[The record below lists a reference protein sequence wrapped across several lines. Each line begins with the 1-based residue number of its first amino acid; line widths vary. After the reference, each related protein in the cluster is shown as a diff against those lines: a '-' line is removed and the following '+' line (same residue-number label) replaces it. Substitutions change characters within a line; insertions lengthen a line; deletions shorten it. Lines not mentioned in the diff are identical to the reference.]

1 MSESTLRKRD
11 ISPIIKQAE
20 KSYDAASE
28 SIGQFERFIK
38 TIIEQIRKVRPGLVE
53 KRGDDEP
60 TAKEIRRRMSST
72 PLPYGA
78 DAREVRTLIAEL
90 EGVEGQLEDAEK
102 LKITTKRLVDLAT
115 GIYNG
120 LHEGGGSS
128 QTRKKGKV
136 VRTTNGDTFSIEN
149 PRKRW
154 TGTEKYKK
162 WVGKLTRKH
171 KENKKEEDL
180 CVGKGS
186 ICKGDLGIPRKLMP
200 QFNTP
205 EEIKRFVKFV
215 KKAYGIRSNK
225 TRRTARDL
233 RPSQG
238 EINRKRIKGLITD
251 GVLDKV
257 NVPLVV
263 SGDNFVV
270 DGHHRWAA
278 FRLKK
283 PDAKIPVMVV
293 DAPIKDVLGIAV
305 AWGAKHQE
313 F

>member
-154 TGTEKYKK
+154 TRTEKYKK

-283 PDAKIPVMVV
+283 PDAKLPVMVV

>member
-1 MSESTLRKRD
+1 M
-11 ISPIIKQAE
+11 P
-20 KSYDAASE
+20 
-28 SIGQFERFIK
+28 
-38 TIIEQIRKVRPGLVE
+38 
-53 KRGDDEP
+53 
-60 TAKEIRRRMSST
+60 SSFH
-72 PLPYGA
+72 GA
-78 DAREVRTLIAEL
+78 DATEVRTLIAEL

-154 TGTEKYKK
+154 TRTEKYKK

-200 QFNTP
+200 QFKTP
-205 EEIKRFVKFV
+205 EEIKRFVKCV

-283 PDAKIPVMVV
+283 PDAKLPVMVV

>member
-1 MSESTLRKRD
+1 MR
-11 ISPIIKQAE
+11 
-20 KSYDAASE
+20 
-28 SIGQFERFIK
+28 
-38 TIIEQIRKVRPGLVE
+38 
-53 KRGDDEP
+53 
-60 TAKEIRRRMSST
+60 ST
-72 PLPYGA
+72 PLPHGA
-78 DAREVRTLIAEL
+78 DATEVRKLIAEL

-102 LKITTKRLVDLAT
+102 LKITTKSLVDSAKLL
-115 GIYNG
+115 YNG
-120 LHEGGGSS
+120 LREGGGSS

-154 TGTEKYKK
+154 TRTEKYKK

-283 PDAKIPVMVV
+283 PDAKLPVMVV

>member
-1 MSESTLRKRD
+1 MSVSASRSASSTRYKANVSGVKDALTDVITKLRN
-11 ISPIIKQAE
+11 
-20 KSYDAASE
+20 
-28 SIGQFERFIK
+28 
-38 TIIEQIRKVRPGLVE
+38 IIEKGEKEIDAINTRLAAAKAKSPSVKRSVSYEEGDEVRHLQEMKAIIVARNTTYNEIIRKI
-53 KRGDDEP
+53 
-60 TAKEIRRRMSST
+60 TAGSS
-72 PLPYGA
+72 G
-78 DAREVRTLIAEL
+78 
-90 EGVEGQLEDAEK
+90 
-102 LKITTKRLVDLAT
+102 
-115 GIYNG
+115 
-120 LHEGGGSS
+120 GGGSS
-128 QTRKKGKV
+128 QTRKKVKV
-136 VRTTNGDTFSIEN
+136 VRTSNGDTFSIEN

-200 QFNTP
+200 QFNSP
-205 EEIKRFVKFV
+205 EELQRFAKFV

-233 RPSQG
+233 KPSQG
-238 EINRKRIKGLITD
+238 EINRKRIKGLIAD
-251 GVLDKV
+251 GVLEKL
-257 NVPLVV
+257 NIPLVV

>member
-1 MSESTLRKRD
+1 MSVSASRSASRSASSTRYKTNINGVKEALADVIKKLRNIVEKGEKEIDAINIRLAAAKAKSPSTKRRV
-11 ISPIIKQAE
+11 
-20 KSYDAASE
+20 SYEEGDEVRHLEEMKAS
-28 SIGQFERFIK
+28 IVARNTTYTGI
-38 TIIEQIRKVRPGLVE
+38 IRKI
-53 KRGDDEP
+53 
-60 TAKEIRRRMSST
+60 TAGSS
-72 PLPYGA
+72 
-78 DAREVRTLIAEL
+78 
-90 EGVEGQLEDAEK
+90 
-102 LKITTKRLVDLAT
+102 
-115 GIYNG
+115 
-120 LHEGGGSS
+120 GGGRSSSSS
-128 QTRKKGKV
+128 QTRKRTKL

-200 QFNTP
+200 QFNSP
-205 EEIKRFVKFV
+205 EEVQRFAKFV

-233 RPSQG
+233 KPSQG
-238 EINRKRIKGLITD
+238 EINRKRIKGLIAD
-251 GVLDKV
+251 GVLEKL

-283 PDAKIPVMVV
+283 PDAKMPVMVV

>member
-1 MSESTLRKRD
+1 MSESTLRKSN
-11 ISPIIKQAE
+11 ISPIITQAE
-20 KSYDAASE
+20 KSYDGVCD
-28 SIGQFERFIK
+28 SIEHFERFIQ
-38 TIIEQIRKVRPGLVE
+38 TIIEQIGKVKPELVE

-60 TAKEIRRRMSST
+60 TAKEIRRR
-72 PLPYGA
+72 LPSDFHGTEA
-78 DAREVRTLIAEL
+78 TEVRSLIAQL
-90 EGVEGQLEDAEK
+90 EGVEGQLKDAEK
-102 LKITTKRLVDLAT
+102 LKITTKRLVDLAK
-115 GIYNG
+115 GMYNG
-120 LHEGGGSS
+120 LHEGGGGSS
-128 QTRKKGKV
+128 QTRKKAKV
-136 VRTTNGDTFSIEN
+136 VRTSNGDTFSIEN

-205 EEIKRFVKFV
+205 EEVKRFVKFV
-215 KKAYGIRSNK
+215 RKAYGIRSNK

-238 EINRKRIKGLITD
+238 EINRKRIKGLIAD

-283 PDAKIPVMVV
+283 PDAKLPVMVV